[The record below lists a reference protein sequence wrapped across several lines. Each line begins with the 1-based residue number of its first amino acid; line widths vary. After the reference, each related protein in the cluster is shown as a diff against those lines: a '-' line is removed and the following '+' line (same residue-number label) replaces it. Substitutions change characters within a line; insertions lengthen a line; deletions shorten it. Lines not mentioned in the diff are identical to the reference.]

1 MTTPVRESPSG
12 RARNAAKRFPSSLW
26 RTRSSWETAAPE
38 IRGIGG
44 SESSSKHIAPERTK
58 GGFGCA
64 AYPEGGGGRVAAG
77 RDERRDPRPA
87 RAGSGAAVDA
97 PGGRGAVAAAAGAAG
112 TAGTAHSRTRA
123 AEARTARQTVRLLK
137 PYPAAA
143 RGGLPDGAWQTATRA
158 NQGRG

>member
-1 MTTPVRESPSG
+1 MTTPVRKSPSG

-64 AYPEGGGGRVAAG
+64 AYPEGGGGRVATG
-77 RDERRDPRPA
+77 RDERRDPSSS
-87 RAGSGAAVDA
+87 RAGRCAAVDA
-97 PGGRGAVAAAAGAAG
+97 PGGLRAGLAVA
-112 TAGTAHSRTRA
+112 
-123 AEARTARQTVRLLK
+123 
-137 PYPAAA
+137 
-143 RGGLPDGAWQTATRA
+143 
-158 NQGRG
+158 